1 MSVMAHLSD
10 VIIPVLIFFIVGYGY
25 VSRVKVYETFLKGA
39 KDGLKIVVDIV
50 PTLIG
55 LMVAVGMLRAS
66 GFFDMLGGLLG
77 PLTEKVGLP
86 AQLMPLLVVK
96 LFSSSAATGLVLDI
110 FKTSGPDSYAGML
123 TSILMSC
130 TETVFYT
137 MSVYFLAAKVTK
149 TRYTLTGA
157 LLATLAG
164 TAASVVLAGWMG

>member
-1 MSVMAHLSD
+1 MNAMAHLSD
-10 VIIPVLIFFIVGYGY
+10 IIIPILIFFVVGYGY
-25 VSRVKVYETFLKGA
+25 VSRVKVYESFLKGA
-39 KDGLKIVVDIV
+39 KSGLRIVVDIV

-55 LMVAVGMLRAS
+55 LMMAVGMLRAS
-66 GFFDMLGGLLG
+66 GFFDMLGRLLG
-77 PLTEKVGLP
+77 PITEKVGLP
-86 AQLMPLLVVK
+86 AQLMPLLIVK
-96 LFSSSAATGLVLDI
+96 MFSSSAATGLVLDI

-164 TAASVVLAGWMG
+164 TVASVVLAG